1 MKFLSFSILLM
12 ILHFT
17 TYSQTI
23 DTAGYIRGEM
33 HSSDDSLVGY
43 FKFDHT
49 FGQNGQSVWY
59 KKDLQTTKTKRFQ
72 TYKYDYF
79 TSDSL
84 YMELFEVMP
93 YGFGEIRV
101 MVPRVINGP
110 IQLFYFPHSTPFA
123 IIQPK
128 NEPYLIKT
136 ANWKKR
142 VSYRKFKRDMR
153 EVLGESSLVYK
164 QIEQETLKYDDIPM
178 IVRLANMNADE
189 STIQDYIAHKKS
201 AATSTN

>member
-1 MKFLSFSILLM
+1 MLL
-12 ILHFT
+12 ITLHFA

-23 DTAGYIRGEM
+23 DTADYIRGVM

-43 FKFDHT
+43 FKFDHS

-59 KKDLQTTKTKRFQ
+59 KKDLESSKTKRFQ
-72 TYKYDYF
+72 SYRYNYF
-79 TSDSL
+79 TSDIV
-84 YMELFEVMP
+84 YMELFGVMP
-93 YGFGEIRV
+93 YGVGEIKV

-110 IQLFYFPHSTPFA
+110 VQLFYFPHSTPFA

-142 VSYRKFKRDMR
+142 VSYRKFKRDMK
-153 EVLGESSLVYK
+153 EVLGDSSLVYK
-164 QIEQETLKYDDIPM
+164 QIDLETLKYEDIPM
-178 IVRLANMNADE
+178 IVQLANMNADE
-189 STIQDYIAHKKS
+189 SAIQDYIAHRKS
-201 AATSTN
+201 AAGQ